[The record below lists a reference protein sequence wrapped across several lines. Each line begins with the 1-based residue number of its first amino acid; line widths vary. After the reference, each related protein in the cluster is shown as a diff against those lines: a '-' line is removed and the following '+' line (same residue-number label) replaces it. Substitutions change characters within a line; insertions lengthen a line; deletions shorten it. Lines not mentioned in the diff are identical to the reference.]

1 MTDGERALQF
11 WSVLALAA
19 RNQSL
24 VSYKQ
29 LDQLTGMAAVGAGR
43 PLGHINAYCRLHKMP
58 QLNLI
63 AVSQETGKPEADFL
77 QGVELEIEQARV
89 FVYDW
94 EEAVI
99 FSKDCFRTSPMPSA
113 NFAAAPDS
121 PRLQFSRS
129 RWESGRTRPSSRSS
143 IQSC

>member
-1 MTDGERALQF
+1 MTDSERALQF

-19 RNQSL
+19 RNQNL

-29 LDQLTGMAAVGAGR
+29 LEQLTRMAAVGAGG
-43 PLGHINAYCRLHKMP
+43 PLGHISAYCRLHPNKIP

-63 AVSQETGKPEADFL
+63 AVSQDTGKPEADFL

-94 EEAVI
+94 ISHGAPTVEALEHAFETAHRKKMFDV
-99 FSKDCFRTSPMPSA
+99 KGATA
-113 NFAAAPDS
+113 
-121 PRLQFSRS
+121 
-129 RWESGRTRPSSRSS
+129 
-143 IQSC
+143 